1 MDYNDLGFSVG
12 NRLMVLAESQATW
25 TVNIIIRAL
34 MYLIQTYHEYFKRTN
49 QSVRKQKSKLAK
61 TRTVCD
67 LYRWKEKDSYI
78 VFFKVY
84 GEQRKLYGNMKQAV
98 TETIWICQNRNVL
111 KESLEIKEQ
120 EVVDMKMTWF
130 DEEQVL
136 KVYTKEAADD
146 AAREATK
153 ETERRT
159 IRVMVERM
167 IKVGEMSLEKKHNI
181 CRPYRRKNWKR

>member
-1 MDYNDLGFSVG
+1 
-12 NRLMVLAESQATW
+12 
-25 TVNIIIRAL
+25 
-34 MYLIQTYHEYFKRTN
+34 
-49 QSVRKQKSKLAK
+49 
-61 TRTVCD
+61 
-67 LYRWKEKDSYI
+67 
-78 VFFKVY
+78 
-84 GEQRKLYGNMKQAV
+84 
-98 TETIWICQNRNVL
+98 
-111 KESLEIKEQ
+111 
-120 EVVDMKMTWF
+120 MKMTLF

-181 CRPYRRKNWKR
+181 CRPYRRKN